1 MSVRRPQDV
10 LPSYVANGVLIFI
23 VVHRRCEVGGRQR
36 LFWTFWAIRFPKRRF
51 IRLIRSCIVEYS
63 RKGSQRV
70 NSVIRSS
77 SFRGKGKGAN
87 FRWADLVQEI

>member
-1 MSVRRPQDV
+1 MSVRRPQGV

-51 IRLIRSCIVEYS
+51 IRLIRSCIVENS

-70 NSVIRSS
+70 NSVITQFLLQREAK
-77 SFRGKGKGAN
+77 RKN
-87 FRWADLVQEI
+87 FRWADLVQRT

>member
-10 LPSYVANGVLIFI
+10 LPSHVANGVLIFIVVHFI

-36 LFWTFWAIRFPKRRF
+36 LFWAFWAIRFPKRRF
-51 IRLIRSCIVEYS
+51 IRLIRSCIVENS

-77 SFRGKGKGAN
+77 SFRGKGKGQTS
-87 FRWADLVQEI
+87 DGLT